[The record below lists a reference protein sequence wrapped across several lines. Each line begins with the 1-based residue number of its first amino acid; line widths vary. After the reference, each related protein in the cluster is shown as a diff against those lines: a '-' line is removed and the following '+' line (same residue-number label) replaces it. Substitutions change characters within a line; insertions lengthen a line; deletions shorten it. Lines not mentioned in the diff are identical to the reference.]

1 MSVADPA
8 PQQPSASNRALTALV
23 VGLVSVMTCC
33 GMPLAPVAWYLGNQE
48 LRAIAEGR
56 SPATGNGMA
65 MAAKIL
71 GMVGTLMMV
80 MFVAWGV
87 FLGGFV
93 VLQAWLSSHF

>member
-1 MSVADPA
+1 MSVADPVS
-8 PQQPSASNRALTALV
+8 PPSASNRALTALV

-33 GMPLAPVAWYLGNQE
+33 GLPLAPVAWYLGNQE

-56 SPATGNGMA
+56 SPAAGNGMA

-71 GMVGTLMMV
+71 GMVGTLMMA
-80 MFVAWGV
+80 MFVVWGV

-93 VLQAWLSSHF
+93 VLQAWIGSHF

>member
-33 GMPLAPVAWYLGNQE
+33 GLPLAPVAWYLGNQE
-48 LRAIAEGR
+48 LKAIAEGR

-71 GMVGTLMMV
+71 GMVGTLMMAV
-80 MFVAWGV
+80 IAVWIFFM
-87 FLGGFV
+87 GGMV
-93 VLQAWLSSHF
+93 ILQAWLGSHT